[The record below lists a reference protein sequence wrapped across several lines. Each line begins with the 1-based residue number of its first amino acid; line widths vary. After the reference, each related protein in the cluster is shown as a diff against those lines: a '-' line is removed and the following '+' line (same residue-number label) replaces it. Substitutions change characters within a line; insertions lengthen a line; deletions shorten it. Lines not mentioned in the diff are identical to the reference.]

1 VNTAT
6 ESAFVYT
13 DLHGLSSLRHQARR
27 QSPEA
32 IREAAQQFEA
42 VFIQMMLESMRAAG
56 ASEGGIL
63 DNDQSRLYQELF
75 DQQIALDM
83 ARQGRLGIADL
94 VARQLGAE
102 ETNTPP
108 RPTSP
113 SNTGDPLAALWQ
125 VERIRASVAMPAAVA
140 TKAAHHSP
148 PPPPDSSRA
157 RYPVEDAPFEP
168 SSPAAFVRRM
178 WPHAQNAAHQLG
190 VAPEVLIAQAAHET
204 GWGRSLPRFADG
216 RTSHNLFGIKAHR
229 GWRGDRVVN
238 STLEFENGVAVR
250 QRDGFRAYGSYAES
264 FEDYVTFLRVNPR
277 YTDAL
282 KQVGDGPAYLRALQR
297 AGYATDPGYARKI
310 ESILNSP
317 ILEAALGPLKSA
329 AVRPMEKAKG

>member
-1 VNTAT
+1 MNTAT

-13 DLHGLSSLRHQARR
+13 DLQGLAGLRHQARQ

-42 VFIQMMLESMRAAG
+42 VFIQMMLKSMRAAS

-63 DNDQSRLYQELF
+63 DNDQSRLYHELF
-75 DQQIALDM
+75 DQQIALSM

-102 ETNTPP
+102 EASTPP

-113 SNTGDPLAALWQ
+113 PIAGDPLAALRQ
-125 VERIRASVAMPAAVA
+125 VERIRARVTMPAATTANTA
-140 TKAAHHSP
+140 TRP
-148 PPPPDSSRA
+148 PPADPDGVRA
-157 RYPVEDAPFEP
+157 RYPVEDAPYEP

-178 WPHAQNAAHQLG
+178 WPHAQNAARRLG

-204 GWGRSLPRFADG
+204 GWGKSVPRFADG

-229 GWRGDRVVN
+229 GWEGERVVN
-238 STLEFENGVAVR
+238 STLEFANGTAVR
-250 QRDGFRAYGSYAES
+250 LRDGFRAYGSYAES
-264 FEDYVTFLRVNPR
+264 FEDYVSFLRVNPR
-277 YTDAL
+277 YTEAL
-282 KQVGDGPAYLRALQR
+282 KQAPDGPAYLRALQR

-310 ESILNSP
+310 ESILNGP
-317 ILEAALGPLKSA
+317 VLESALGLLKSA
-329 AVRPMEKAKG
+329 AVRPIGKTEG